1 MSKLQRIR
9 LFCIVMPL
17 IFLAINTEAQTLSE
31 DFKEIH
37 QKFYGKWPKTITFIQ
52 KTGFYKADTLNRTQT
67 WYEAGIFPRLFRIDF
82 GEPKDGNSVIYRGD
96 TAYNFRQ
103 MQAVKPVVNPNILI
117 YLLGGMYY
125 DKVDEVFKKLGNDG
139 FDLSKSYQAVWNG
152 RQALVF
158 GVASADSSKSQLW
171 FDAKDHYL
179 VRMIQQKEKSRL
191 ECHFAKHQQI
201 NKIWHETEIK
211 IFANNKLIQ
220 TEEYHDFKTNVPLQE
235 SFFDPAKYGSWHWLK
250 Q

>member
-1 MSKLQRIR
+1 MSKLQRTR
-9 LFCIVMPL
+9 LFCVIMAL
-17 IFLAINTEAQTLSE
+17 IFGAFNTGAQTLSK
-31 DFKEIH
+31 DFREIH
-37 QKFYGKWPKTITFIQ
+37 QKFYGKWPKTITFTQ
-52 KTGFYKADTLNRTQT
+52 QTGFYKADTLNRTQT

-82 GEPKDGNSVIYRGD
+82 GEPKEGNSVIYRGD

-103 MQAVKPVVNPNILI
+103 GKASQPVVNPNILI

-125 DKVDEVFKKLGNDG
+125 DKADEVFKKLGADG
-139 FDLSKSYQAVWNG
+139 FDLSKSYRTIWNG
-152 RQALVF
+152 HATIVF
-158 GVASADSSKSQLW
+158 GTASADSSKSQLW

-191 ECHFAKHQQI
+191 ECHFAKHQLI

-211 IFANNKLIQ
+211 IFANNKLVQ
-220 TEEYHDFKTNVPLQE
+220 TEAYHDFKTNVPLTE
-235 SFFDPAKYGSWHWLK
+235 AFFEPTKYGTWHWLK

>member
-1 MSKLQRIR
+1 MSKLQRTR
-9 LFCIVMPL
+9 LFCTVMPL
-17 IFLAINTEAQTLSE
+17 IFLGINLHAQTLNPK
-31 DFKEIH
+31 FKEIH

-82 GEPKDGNSVIYRGD
+82 GDPKEGNGVIYRGD
-96 TAYNFRQ
+96 TAYSFRQ
-103 MQAVKPVVNPNILI
+103 GQKPKPVVNPNILV

-125 DKVDEVFKKLGNDG
+125 DTADQAFKKLGADG
-139 FDLSKSYQAVWNG
+139 FDLSKTYQTTWNG
-152 RQALVF
+152 RTATAF
-158 GVASADSSKSQLW
+158 GVASADSTKSQLW

-191 ECHFAKHQQI
+191 ECHFAKHQLI

-211 IFANNKLIQ
+211 IFLNGKIYQ
-220 TEEYHDFKTNVPLQE
+220 TEEYHDFKTNVTLNPD
-235 SFFDPAKYGSWHWLK
+235 FFDPDKYGSWHWLK
-250 Q
+250 N